1 MHEDARLAYYPHRGE
16 QVDKTMNNTNTAE
29 HGWLQNLH
37 RQINDLY
44 HGHSRRSHFFRWS
57 LFAFD
62 CITILYFV
70 VASLYHHV
78 DELHVIEE
86 AIGIAYLLE
95 FLARLY
101 ISPQRLHTI
110 FHPAGMAD
118 LIVIASLLAPS
129 LAENYSFLRVIRAL
143 RLLRSYHMI
152 RTLREQSRY
161 VRLHEDVIFSVVNL
175 LVFIFVVTAMVYVMQ
190 VGINPAIKNYF
201 DALYFTVT
209 TLTTTGFGDIT
220 LVGTGGRILA
230 VLIMIF
236 GISLFLRLIQT
247 IFRPGKVRY
256 ECPNCGLNRHDND
269 AVHCKHCGTV
279 LHITTEGWE

>member
-1 MHEDARLAYYPHRGE
+1 MSST
-16 QVDKTMNNTNTAE
+16 QKTNAGFRYSLY
-29 HGWLQNLH
+29 HV
-37 RQINDLY
+37 INDLY
-44 HGHSRRSHFFRWS
+44 NGSARRSRYFRWS
-57 LFAFD
+57 LLAFD
-62 CITILYFV
+62 SITILYFV
-70 VASLYHHV
+70 VASFFHHI
-78 DELHVIEE
+78 DDLHVVEE

-95 FLARLY
+95 FMARLF
-101 ISPQRLHTI
+101 ISSQRLRDI
-110 FHPAGMAD
+110 FNPVGLAD

-152 RTLREQSRY
+152 KNLRRQSRF
-161 VRLHEDVIFSVVNL
+161 VRIHEDVIFSVVNL
-175 LVFIFVVTAMVYVMQ
+175 LVFIFVITAVVYVTQ
-190 VGINPAIKNYF
+190 VGTNPHIKDYF
-201 DALYFTVT
+201 DALYFTVA

-220 LVGTGGRILA
+220 LVGTGGHILA

-256 ECPNCGLNRHDND
+256 ECPACGLTRHDAD

-279 LHITTEGWE
+279 LHITTEGAD